1 MILKLENIFYQYNKN
16 APYILNDMSYEFEK
30 GKLYAIMGGSGSGKT
45 TLISIIAALDK
56 PTSGKIYFDGTD
68 ISKISGDEYRA
79 KKVSIIFQQYNL
91 LYNYTAVDNITTIL
105 NISGYKGDYALRA
118 DELLEEVG
126 IPKEKRGYV
135 VQNLSGGEQQRVAIA
150 RAIASDSEV
159 MLADEPTGNLDKANG
174 ENVMGIFKN
183 LLSKYNKCV
192 IIVTHS
198 DSVAEYA
205 DCVLTINGGKINSL
219 KFIKNKNIY

>member
-1 MILKLENIFYQYNKN
+1 
-16 APYILNDMSYEFEK
+16 MSYEFEK
-30 GKLYAIMGGSGSGKT
+30 SKLYAIMGGSGSGKT

-56 PTSGKIYFDGTD
+56 PTEGKIYYDGAD

-79 KKVSIIFQQYNL
+79 KKVSIIFQSYNL

-105 NISGYKGDYALRA
+105 NISGYKGAYNKKA

-126 IPKEKRGYV
+126 IPMEKRGYV

-150 RAIASDSEV
+150 RTIASNSEV
-159 MLADEPTGNLDKANG
+159 ILADEPTGNLDKTNS
-174 ENVMGIFKN
+174 ENVMSIFKN
-183 LLSKYNKCV
+183 FIKKYNKCI

-205 DCVLTINGGKINSL
+205 DCVLNIDDGKIV
-219 KFIKNKNIY
+219 

>member
-1 MILKLENIFYQYNKN
+1 MILKLEEVWYKYRKN
-16 APYILNDMSYEFEK
+16 APYILNGMSCEFEE

-56 PTSGKIYFDGTD
+56 PSGGKIYYDGTD
-68 ISKISGDEYRA
+68 ISKINSDEYRA
-79 KKVSIIFQQYNL
+79 NKCSIIFQSYNL

-105 NISGYKGDYALRA
+105 NISGYKGDYSARA
-118 DELLEEVG
+118 DELLAEVG
-126 IPKEKRGYV
+126 IPAEKRGYV

-150 RAIASDSEV
+150 RAIAADSGV
-159 MLADEPTGNLDKANG
+159 VLADEPTGNLDRANG
-174 ENVMGIFKN
+174 ENVMRIFKD
-183 LLSKYNKCV
+183 LMLKYSKCV

-205 DCVLTINGGKINSL
+205 DCVLNIIEGKIVT
-219 KFIKNKNIY
+219 K

>member
-1 MILKLENIFYQYNKN
+1 MILKLDNVFYKYGKN
-16 APYILNDMSYEFEK
+16 APYILNDVSYEFEK

-56 PTSGKIYFDGTD
+56 PTDGKIYYDGID
-68 ISKISGDEYRA
+68 ISKINGDEYRA
-79 KKVSIIFQQYNL
+79 NQVSIIFQSYNL

-105 NISGYKGDYALRA
+105 NVSGYKGDYMQRA

-126 IPKEKRGYV
+126 IPKEKRKCV

-150 RAIASDSEV
+150 RAIASNSEV
-159 MLADEPTGNLDKANG
+159 ILADEPTGNLDKANG
-174 ENVMGIFKN
+174 ENVMNIFKN
-183 LLSKYNKCV
+183 LMLKYNKCV

-198 DSVAEYA
+198 DFIAYYA
-205 DCVLTINGGKINSL
+205 DCVLNINDGKI
-219 KFIKNKNIY
+219 I

>member
-1 MILKLENIFYQYNKN
+1 MILKLENIFYRYKKN

-56 PTSGKIYFDGTD
+56 PSSGKIYYDGTD

-79 KKVSIIFQQYNL
+79 KKVSIIFQSYNL
-91 LYNYTAVDNITTIL
+91 LYNYTAIDNIATIL
-105 NISGYKGDYALRA
+105 NVSGYKGNYLHRA
-118 DELLEEVG
+118 DELLSEVD

-150 RAIASDSEV
+150 RAIASNSEII
-159 MLADEPTGNLDKANG
+159 LADEPTGNLDKTNS
-174 ENVMGIFKN
+174 ENIMQIFKN
-183 LLSKYNKCV
+183 LMEKYSKCV

-198 DSVAEYA
+198 DFIAEYA
-205 DCVLTINGGKINSL
+205 DCVLNIDNGKIVAAT
-219 KFIKNKNIY
+219 